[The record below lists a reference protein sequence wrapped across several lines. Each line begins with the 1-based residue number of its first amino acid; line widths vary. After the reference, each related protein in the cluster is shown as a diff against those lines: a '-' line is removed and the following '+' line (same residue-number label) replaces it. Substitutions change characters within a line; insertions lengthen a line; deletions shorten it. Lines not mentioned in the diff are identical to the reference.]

1 MQEEGDL
8 VGVDD
13 DVDDLQAAVTT
24 WPGAGLDVDGEHP
37 REEVSPGTSVHAGR
51 GELEL
56 ERRRGEHR
64 TAGEIEQEQ
73 LLWWTGTCA
82 GRGPR
87 VGDDAWPRAMSI
99 GKATSITDEVLAGR
113 GNQGAQLGEELV
125 RRHDDAASAT
135 REVEADSTVGEQV
148 HGVEA
153 EGRAKQVL
161 ADAFEAFFVAAI
173 HSCGGVQI
181 HAVGERDEV
190 LLPGH
195 GGGGGGR
202 GQGELNARGE
212 GGVDVEV
219 VGQTGVGEV
228 GCHSIENPGEVALV
242 EVGQGMEDDVAVGL
256 LLEGAVCG
264 QHVEVDKKAPVRSEA
279 LHDGDE
285 AGVQALHRGQSLPNS
300 ARTKPGSVV
309 PSRSVSSMKAGKCSW
324 TMRHRS
330 LWTVWRGE

>member
-1 MQEEGDL
+1 
-8 VGVDD
+8 
-13 DVDDLQAAVTT
+13 
-24 WPGAGLDVDGEHP
+24 
-37 REEVSPGTSVHAGR
+37 
-51 GELEL
+51 
-56 ERRRGEHR
+56 
-64 TAGEIEQEQ
+64 
-73 LLWWTGTCA
+73 
-82 GRGPR
+82 
-87 VGDDAWPRAMSI
+87 MSI

-264 QHVEVDKKAPVRSEA
+264 QHVEVDKKAFVRSEA

-285 AGVQALHRGQSLPNS
+285 AGVQALHRGQSLRPFGAPPDCLDDAAGEAS
-300 ARTKPGSVV
+300 THDAECGRVV
-309 PSRSVSSMKAGKCSW
+309 SETDRE
-324 TMRHRS
+324 
-330 LWTVWRGE
+330 RGVEREHPLPKGHLGQQVVHPV